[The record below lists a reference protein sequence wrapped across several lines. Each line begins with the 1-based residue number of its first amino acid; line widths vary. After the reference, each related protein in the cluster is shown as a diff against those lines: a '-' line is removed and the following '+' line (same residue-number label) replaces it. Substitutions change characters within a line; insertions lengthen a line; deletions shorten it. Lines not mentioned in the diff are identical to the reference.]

1 MAAYRRTGGILGSF
15 EERASLYRS
24 ESETFQEYLKA
35 LPEEAWGR
43 QSACDEWKVADVVAH
58 LVGNSEFYAGTVA
71 RGLQGESSSPEGR
84 PEAGTGHPSLSAAA
98 LAKSSI
104 AARERLGDRLLSTY
118 IEKDNHLIQLLTGLS
133 PEDQVKPC
141 YHPGS
146 IVPAANFVDLRFK
159 EVVLHQWDIQSA
171 IEEKAA
177 LSPAGLAS
185 MVILIKES
193 FASGSLRWA
202 FWAGP
207 PLDHPVRYRFE
218 VKSPVPVTVDIVVE
232 GDKFRYEEAPQ
243 GTADV
248 TFRCHTHIFA
258 LLMYGRMPA
267 AEAMA
272 AGHLAVDGD
281 SKLAEQFSQWFKGI

>member
-1 MAAYRRTGGILGSF
+1 MQSF
-15 EERASLYRS
+15 EERASLYKS
-24 ESETFQEYLKA
+24 ESEAFQEYLKA
-35 LPEEAWGR
+35 LPSEFWGR
-43 QSACDEWKVADVVAH
+43 QSACDEWLVGDVVAH
-58 LVGNSEFYAGTVA
+58 LVGNSEFYASTVT
-71 RGLQGESSSPEGR
+71 RGLQGESSPPEGR
-84 PEAGTGHPSLSAAA
+84 PDAGTGHPSISAAA

-104 AARERLGDRLLSTY
+104 EAKERLGDKLLETY
-118 IEKDNHLIQLLTGLS
+118 LEKDNILINLLTGLS
-133 PEDQVKPC
+133 TEDQVKPC

-146 IVPAANFVDLRFK
+146 IVPAGNFVDLRFK
-159 EVVLHQWDIQSA
+159 EIVLHQWDIRSV
-171 IEEKAA
+171 IEEKLGLSAA
-177 LSPAGLAS
+177 SLGS
-185 MVILIKES
+185 MVILIQES

-202 FWAGP
+202 FWSGP
-207 PLDHPVRYRFE
+207 PLDGPVRYRFE
-218 VKSPVPVTVDIVVE
+218 VKSPVAVTADIVVE

-281 SKLAEQFSQWFKGI
+281 RALAEQFSQWFKGI